1 MKDLKILSEITTRYG
16 NRDINELEFKT
27 PADFAAYKKKH
38 KMRPGTVVKVAG
50 KDKVVDEPKGKKS
63 KSEPMPQP
71 SDFGGDMDKYTA
83 ALNKRMKDDEK
94 SSSNEPKKSKNFNG
108 VDYGKMKG
116 KEPGAFD
123 RNAVS
128 NLLSGNPELEKELG
142 VKSSDDYDKQRD
154 VLGKLDL
161 EKISKIIDKYGD
173 DDDKESHIER
183 LNDDHGLESDDAKKI
198 DKDMD
203 KAAGDANKKMAK
215 AELDDAISNGDGD
228 GAMELFQSEIGFKKM
243 GKDGKEAKAL
253 LDRLSDY
260 EYDLIDLST
269 KEQNDIE
276 KKLKQLSNK
285 YLGESISKED
295 LRQLSK
301 ITTRYNK

>member
-1 MKDLKILSEITTRYG
+1 MEATAPKLKDTEKE
-16 NRDINELEFKT
+16 K
-27 PADFAAYKKKH
+27 AKKL
-38 KMRPGTVVKVAG
+38 GLVW
-50 KDKVVDEPKGKKS
+50 KGKGYGKEGDDGITHKNDGGKLVKIDKDGGKEQPKS
-63 KSEPMPQP
+63 KGLSGSDFDRELP
-71 SDFGGDMDKYTA
+71 SDDDGMEPSDLSDFDPTHDDS
-83 ALNKRMKDDEK
+83 KD
-94 SSSNEPKKSKNFNG
+94 FNG

-128 NLLSGNPELEKELG
+128 NLLSDNPELEKELG

-173 DDDKESHIER
+173 DSDKESHMER
-183 LNDDHGLESDDAKKI
+183 LKDDHGLGDSEDSKSYSAK
-198 DKDMD
+198 D
-203 KAAGDANKKMAK
+203 
-215 AELDDAISNGDGD
+215 ELDDVIDQGDGD
-228 GAMELFQSEIGFKKM
+228 GARELFQSEIGFKKM

-260 EYDLIDLST
+260 EYGLIDLDD
-269 KEQNDIE
+269 KEQDDI
-276 KKLKQLSNK
+276 KGRLKQLSK
-285 YLGESISKED
+285 KHIKESKISK
-295 LRQLSK
+295 LRELSK